1 VDRPRRLAVVLFN
14 LGGPDCPEAI
24 KPFLLNL
31 FRDPAILRV
40 PFFVRPL
47 LARIIAGARVKPATE
62 NYTILGG
69 KSPLLELTQEQAAA
83 LEQALA
89 GPELEVKCF
98 IAMRYWH
105 PFSLEAAKAVRDW
118 GADEV
123 FLLPLYPHFS
133 TTTTGSSLT
142 AWREAAARV
151 GLARPVT
158 TLCCWFGD
166 EAYVAATAAMVRR
179 SLDEALKTEALK
191 TEALKS
197 GALKTGSPR
206 TDASGTDASATDA
219 SGTDASG
226 TGATKS
232 GALKSGLRE
241 MGASGSDAPALGGPH
256 VAAPMAGGAPVRLL
270 FSAHGLPETIIAKGD
285 PYQFQIETT
294 VQAVVDV
301 MQAGM
306 APGAAPLDWQVCYQS
321 RATPQKW
328 LDPSTEV
335 AIEEAARDKRAVL
348 VVPIAF
354 VSEHSETLVE
364 LDVEYRELA
373 EKMGVPGYYR
383 SPAQNADPGF
393 IAAVAKAIGK
403 ARDRGVGLCSF
414 MGERACPANH
424 VDCPLR
430 SGGRG

>member
-1 VDRPRRLAVVLFN
+1 MSVEDEAFAGQLAGGGSAAVALARPRKLAVVLFN

-31 FRDPAILRV
+31 FHDPAILRV

-62 NYTILGG
+62 NYAILGG
-69 KSPLLELTQEQAAA
+69 KSPLLELTQEQAVA
-83 LEQALA
+83 LELALA
-89 GPELEVKCF
+89 GPDLQAKCF

-105 PFSLEAAKAVRDW
+105 PFSLEAARAVKDW

-123 FLLPLYPHFS
+123 FLLPLYPQFS

-166 EAYVAATAAMVRR
+166 DAYVEATAALVRR
-179 SLDEALKTEALK
+179 SLDEAL
-191 TEALKS
+191 
-197 GALKTGSPR
+197 R
-206 TDASGTDASATDA
+206 SA
-219 SGTDASG
+219 
-226 TGATKS
+226 K
-232 GALKSGLRE
+232 
-241 MGASGSDAPALGGPH
+241 API
-256 VAAPMAGGAPVRLL
+256 RLL
-270 FSAHGLPETIIAKGD
+270 FSAHGLPETIVTRGD

-294 VQAVVDV
+294 VQAVVDA
-301 MQAGM
+301 MQARM
-306 APGAAPLDWQVCYQS
+306 PGAPPLDWQVCYQS

-335 AIEEAARDKRAVL
+335 AIEEAARDGRAVL

-364 LDVEYRELA
+364 LDVEYRDLA
-373 EKMGVPGYYR
+373 EKMGVPGYFR
-383 SPAQNADPGF
+383 APAQNADPGF
-393 IAAVAKAIGK
+393 IAALARAILR
-403 ARDRGVGLCSF
+403 ARGRGTGICSF
-414 MGERACPANH
+414 MGGRACPANH
-424 VDCPLR
+424 ADCPLR
-430 SGGRG
+430 AEVSR